1 MKIRTTGPENP
12 TKKNRPLPGASLTL
26 NDRVEEGTMEEA
38 HSDAQICS
46 KSSWRSA
53 AQLQDILGVIPLSE
67 LSMQSWSW
75 VFYRVY

>member
-1 MKIRTTGPENP
+1 
-12 TKKNRPLPGASLTL
+12 
-26 NDRVEEGTMEEA
+26 MEEA

-67 LSMQSWSW
+67 LSMQSWS
-75 VFYRVY
+75 